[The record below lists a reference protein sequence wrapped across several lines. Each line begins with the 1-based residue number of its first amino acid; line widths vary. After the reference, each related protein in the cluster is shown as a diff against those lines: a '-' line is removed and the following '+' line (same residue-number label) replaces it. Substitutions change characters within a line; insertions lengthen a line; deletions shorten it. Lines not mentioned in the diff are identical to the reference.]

1 MAQKHDLNWD
11 DDTPARRRA
20 IAPWVAR
27 AGGYGIG
34 LLIVAI
40 VAYYLIGM
48 ALTHRISDDVDLAVS
63 DTPPGASRSVQ
74 MAADLIYRETE
85 QNSWVANN
93 PFFLPGYMLD
103 NMPNF
108 QQGVIN
114 AISRFAI
121 EMSDQLGQAEIP
133 GHDLAV
139 RLRNLLGSDHPGGK
153 AICCRPPRIAGL

>member
-27 AGGYGIG
+27 VGGYGVG

-108 QQGVIN
+108 QQG
-114 AISRFAI
+114 R
-121 EMSDQLGQAEIP
+121 GQAEIP